1 MIASIILAIAGGTAP
16 KWLTGPIKA
25 LLDVGLAIA
34 VAVGIYFAIHH
45 DGEVK
50 GAAKSEGKHAV
61 AHAKIITAARK
72 DEKAA
77 QVTTDRIGASVA
89 RADDQTTALL
99 KSTIEELHHELA
111 AAKLASPPGAAP
123 VAVDTSRLS
132 APLERGIGSVNR
144 SADAADARP

>member
-1 MIASIILAIAGGTAP
+1 MLAIAGRAAP
-16 KWLTGPIKA
+16 KWLTGPVKA
-25 LLDVGLAIA
+25 LLDVGIAIG
-34 VAVGIYFAIHH
+34 VIVGIYFAIHH

-50 GAAKSEGKHAV
+50 GEAKAEGKHAV
-61 AHAKIITAARK
+61 AHAKVIAAARK

-89 RADDQTTALL
+89 RADAQTTDLL

-111 AAKLASPPGAAP
+111 AAKLASPSGAAP
-123 VAVDTSRLS
+123 VPVDTARLS

-144 SADAADARP
+144 SADAADAQP